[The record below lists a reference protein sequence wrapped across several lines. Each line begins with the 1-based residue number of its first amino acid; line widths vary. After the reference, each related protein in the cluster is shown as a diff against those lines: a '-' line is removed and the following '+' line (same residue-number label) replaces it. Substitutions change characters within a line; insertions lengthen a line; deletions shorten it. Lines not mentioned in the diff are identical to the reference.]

1 MCGPW
6 FSTRAPRQ
14 SSGEDKVFPTDGVE
28 YPHIQKLDI
37 HSRERSWTATSCHT
51 HAHTHREEWII
62 NPNVRAKTTK
72 LLKESICVNLHYY
85 ISDNSSLGMT
95 QKTQVTKMIKKILK
109 RTWVKFKNAVCYE
122 VKKW

>member
-6 FSTRAPRQ
+6 FSTRALRQ

-28 YPHIQKLDI
+28 YPHTRKLDI
-37 HSRERSWTATSCHT
+37 HSQEREVEQLPHATHPHT
-51 HAHTHREEWII
+51 HAQQWII

-95 QKTQVTKMIKKILK
+95 SKTQVTK
-109 RTWVKFKNAVCYE
+109 W
-122 VKKW
+122 